1 MRLAV
6 IAAGIM
12 FASASVASASPLN
25 SASPVQFAQAQQNQK
40 QAPQPEQKNVQD
52 EKKKQNMAPK
62 AAPQKAT
69 PPAAEKKKDE
79 TVTQKVKRVWRNWT
93 TPSHSF
99 CVRCPIPIPLT
110 SKVCTAKGKTAEAAR
125 STCVQQNPLCY
136 VSAGKC

>member
-6 IAAGIM
+6 IAAGLM
-12 FASASVASASPLN
+12 FASASLVSASPLN
-25 SASPVQFAQAQQNQK
+25 SISPELNYTPIDLVQAQQ
-40 QAPQPEQKNVQD
+40 
-52 EKKKQNMAPK
+52 K
-62 AAPQKAT
+62 A
-69 PPAAEKKKDE
+69 PPAAQKKDE

-110 SKVCTAKGKTAEAAR
+110 SKVCTAKGKTVEDAR
-125 STCVQQNPLCY
+125 SVCVQQNPLCY

>member
-6 IAAGIM
+6 IAAGLL
-12 FASASVASASPLN
+12 FASAGIVPANSLN
-25 SASPVQFAQAQQNQK
+25 SHTPVQLAQTQPNQK
-40 QAPQPEQKNVQD
+40 QTPQPEQKNVQD

-62 AAPQKAT
+62 AAPQKTA
-69 PPAAEKKKDE
+69 PPAAQKKKDE

-125 STCVQQNPLCY
+125 TTCVQQNPLCY

>member
-6 IAAGIM
+6 IAAGLM
-12 FASASVASASPLN
+12 LATASVVSASPLN

-62 AAPQKAT
+62 AAPQKT
-69 PPAAEKKKDE
+69 MPPAAQKKDE

-99 CVRCPIPIPLT
+99 CVRCPIPIPLS
-110 SKVCTAKGKTAEAAR
+110 SKVCIAKGKTVEAAR
-125 STCVQQNPLCY
+125 SVCVQQNPLCY